1 MKKIARKLIWPKSSK
16 TRISTVKVE
25 ILTRNL
31 SRVRSVD
38 DSCNSTLKTKKQET
52 LQNLSDKV
60 KEGRRKIGNWNTLL
74 ETFFQYIVILYL
86 LKKGSDLLP
95 RQYHRSTEGK

>member
-86 LKKGSDLLP
+86 LKK
-95 RQYHRSTEGK
+95 RQ

>member
-31 SRVRSVD
+31 SRVRSVE

-60 KEGRRKIGNWNTLL
+60 KEGRRRLATGIH
-74 ETFFQYIVILYL
+74 Y
-86 LKKGSDLLP
+86 
-95 RQYHRSTEGK
+95 

>member
-95 RQYHRSTEGK
+95 RQYHWSTEGK

>member
-1 MKKIARKLIWPKSSK
+1 MKKIARKLIWQKSSK
-16 TRISTVKVE
+16 TRISTVKAE

-52 LQNLSDKV
+52 LKNLSDKV

-86 LKKGSDLLP
+86 LKK
-95 RQYHRSTEGK
+95 RQ